1 MSETVV
7 VPVLYRVE
15 EAAEA
20 MRISRSVV
28 YELIRSDRLRTV
40 KVGRSRRVPVDAL
53 AECVALLSEEAAA

>member
-20 MRISRSVV
+20 MRISRSVI

-53 AECVALLSEEAAA
+53 TECIALLSEEAA

>member
-1 MSETVV
+1 MSETTV

-20 MRISRSVV
+20 MRISRSVI

-53 AECVALLSEEAAA
+53 AECVALLSEDAA

>member
-20 MRISRSVV
+20 MRISRSVI

-53 AECVALLSEEAAA
+53 AECVALLSEDAA

>member
-20 MRISRSVV
+20 MRISRSVI

-53 AECVALLSEEAAA
+53 AECIALLSEEAA

>member
-1 MSETVV
+1 MSETVI

-53 AECVALLSEEAAA
+53 AECVALLAEEAAA

>member
-1 MSETVV
+1 MSETTV

-20 MRISRSVV
+20 MRISRSVI

-53 AECVALLSEEAAA
+53 AECVALLAEEAA

>member
-20 MRISRSVV
+20 MRISRSVI

-53 AECVALLSEEAAA
+53 AECVALLAEEAA

>member
-1 MSETVV
+1 MSKTMV

-20 MRISRSVV
+20 MRISRSVI

-53 AECVALLSEEAAA
+53 AECIALLTEEAA

>member
-20 MRISRSVV
+20 MRISRSVI

-53 AECVALLSEEAAA
+53 AECVALLSEEAA